1 MMFHEIL
8 IRERKRLG
16 LSQEEL
22 AARLNVS
29 RQAVSKWE
37 TGDSVPDL
45 PKLLALA
52 DALNLSLDALCGR
65 DSAAEAAEPG
75 APKKKPAARLWL
87 PWAVSGVLAVLLAV
101 LLFLSPAEVPRSA
114 RSDSSPAS
122 APVLSGEF
130 TVSGLTFT
138 GKSGIAVAYR
148 FTPGISGEGLT
159 YQIIFTDS
167 DGNTFP
173 VDAPCT
179 GGVCAGEAVLPSGY
193 AGYGVTVSVSNGS
206 VTRSVAVAQSLT
218 FSHTSASWTPID

>member
-1 MMFHEIL
+1 MKFHEIL

-22 AARLNVS
+22 AAKLNVS

-45 PKLLALA
+45 PKLLALS
-52 DALNLSLDALCGR
+52 DTLNISLDTLCGR
-65 DSAAEAAEPG
+65 DFAAVDTERDT
-75 APKKKPAARLWL
+75 PKKMSATKCWL
-87 PWAVSGVLAVLLAV
+87 PWVISGLAVILAVLLS
-101 LLFLSPAEVPRSA
+101 LSPAEFPRAS
-114 RSDSSPAS
+114 RSDS
-122 APVLSGEF
+122 PVPPSVDLTQDF

-138 GKSGIAVAYR
+138 GKSGVAVAYR

-167 DGNTFP
+167 DGKTFP

-193 AGYGVTVSVSNGS
+193 AGYGVTVSVTSGS

-218 FSHTSASWTPID
+218 FSHTSASWIPID